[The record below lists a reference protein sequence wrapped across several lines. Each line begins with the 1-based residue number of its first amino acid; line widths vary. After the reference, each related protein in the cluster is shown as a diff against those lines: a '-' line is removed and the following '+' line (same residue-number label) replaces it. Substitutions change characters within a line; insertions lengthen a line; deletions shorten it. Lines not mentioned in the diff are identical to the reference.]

1 MDMKNFL
8 CTLRRILNGKYP
20 GINFEFYLPG
30 HIKNVQ
36 MGLNCSMLTLHDH
49 DQIIS
54 GIENIWLKRQ
64 DMKFK
69 FVMPQL
75 YIQLT
80 GSLNV
85 LFLGK
90 ILTFNICLVNVNIF

>member
-1 MDMKNFL
+1 MDMKTFL
-8 CTLRRILNGKYP
+8 HTLRGVLNGKYP
-20 GINFEFYLPG
+20 GINFEFYLPR
-30 HIKNVQ
+30 HIKNVE
-36 MGLNCSMLTLHDH
+36 MGLNCSMLTLHEH
-49 DQIIS
+49 DQVIS

-75 YIQLT
+75 SIQLT
-80 GSLNV
+80 GSLTI
-85 LFLGK
+85 LFLEK